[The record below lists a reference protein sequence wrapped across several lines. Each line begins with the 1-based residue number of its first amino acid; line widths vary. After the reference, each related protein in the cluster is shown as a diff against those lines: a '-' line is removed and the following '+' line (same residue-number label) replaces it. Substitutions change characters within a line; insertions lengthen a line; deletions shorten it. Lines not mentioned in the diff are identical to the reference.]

1 MARYTIHT
9 GAREDRDEPVE
20 VEAGNWMVALG
31 LGLDALGLDA
41 AVERLACEVLRN
53 GTVIARDP
61 RAGRSFI
68 VQPAEAGPA
77 PASWDEA
84 EALAMAEEPAEDDE
98 PDAFTDEATDLMRVS
113 RPVAVDPASVIA
125 RSASV
130 EQAFA
135 AALSLAVQLVPCEAA
150 SAVRLEADGGLRFVA
165 ATGPKA
171 AALRGMRLP
180 RDTGVVGFCAG
191 RGVSL
196 ILHRA
201 DRDRRFFPA
210 VDAATGFRTR
220 SILCAPIRQGGRVH
234 GCLELINPP
243 PGGRFGRVDLDL
255 LERVTEALAGRL
267 EATAR

>member
-9 GAREDRDEPVE
+9 GAREDGAGPVE

-31 LGLDALGLDA
+31 LGLDALGLDS
-41 AVERLACEVLRN
+41 AVERLACEVLPN

-61 RAGRSFI
+61 RAGRSFV
-68 VQPAEAGPA
+68 VQPAAAGPA
-77 PASWDEA
+77 PPLRAA
-84 EALAMAEEPAEDDE
+84 EVLAMAEAPDEDAVD
-98 PDAFTDEATDLMRVS
+98 DYTDEATDLMRVS
-113 RPVAVDPASVIA
+113 RPVSVDPAAVLGRA
-125 RSASV
+125 PSV

-135 AALSLAVQLVPCEAA
+135 AALSLAAQLVPCEAA
-150 SAVRLEADGGLRFVA
+150 SAVRVEADGSVRFVA

-171 AALRGMRLP
+171 ATVRGMRLP
-180 RDTGVVGFCAG
+180 RDTGVVGFCAR

-243 PGGRFGRVDLDL
+243 PGTRFGRVDLDL
-255 LERVTEALAGRL
+255 LERVAEALAARL
-267 EATAR
+267 DATAP